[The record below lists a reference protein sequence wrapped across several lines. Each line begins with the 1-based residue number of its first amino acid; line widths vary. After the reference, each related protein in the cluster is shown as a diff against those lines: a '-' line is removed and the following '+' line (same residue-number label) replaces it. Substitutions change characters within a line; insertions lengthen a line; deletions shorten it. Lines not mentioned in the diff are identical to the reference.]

1 MFDFGLG
8 EWHEAPVFLPSLIVN
23 PSNALALLLDIF
35 QINRANYDPLLRR
48 PSLSNLLQP
57 RRRLRIF
64 RKPPGVPVF
73 FFLEAASFDQTRVIR
88 RVVSGEQGWRKFKPV
103 D

>member
-23 PSNALALLLDIF
+23 RSNSLALLLDIF
-35 QINRANYDPLLRR
+35 QINRANYDPLLRS
-48 PSLSNLLQP
+48 PSLSNLFQP
-57 RRRLRIF
+57 RGRLGIF
-64 RKPPGVPVF
+64 RKPPSVPVF

-88 RVVSGEQGWRKFKPV
+88 RVVSGEQRGWMFKSV